1 MMTKREEILAKQR
14 QLNVLFSAWMAEKKQ
29 HEIVTFRREN
39 GDLVEHYPNGTERVI
54 SHAE

>member
-14 QLNVLFSAWMAEKKQ
+14 QLKVLFSAWMAEKTQ

-39 GDLVEHYPNGTERVI
+39 GDLVEHYPNGTERVS

>member
-14 QLNVLFSAWMAEKKQ
+14 QLKVLFSAWMAEKKQ

-54 SHAE
+54 SHAK

>member
-14 QLNVLFSAWMAEKKQ
+14 QLKVLFSAWMEEKKQ
-29 HEIVTFRREN
+29 HEIVTVRREN

-54 SHAE
+54 SHSE

>member
-14 QLNVLFSAWMAEKKQ
+14 QLKVLFSAWMAEKKQ

-39 GDLVEHYPNGTERVI
+39 GDLVARFSQDFERSYGVC
-54 SHAE
+54 

>member
-1 MMTKREEILAKQR
+1 MMTKLEEILAKQR
-14 QLNVLFSAWMAEKKQ
+14 QLKVLFSAWMEEKKQ